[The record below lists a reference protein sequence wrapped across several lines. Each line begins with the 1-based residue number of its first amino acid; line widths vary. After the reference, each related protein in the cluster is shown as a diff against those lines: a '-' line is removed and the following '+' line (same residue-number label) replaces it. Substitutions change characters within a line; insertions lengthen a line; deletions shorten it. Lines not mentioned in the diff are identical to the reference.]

1 MSVSR
6 LPRDARSRTTSL
18 VAILLLT
25 VALAA
30 FLAYEAWDAAR
41 SHRATAERAI
51 RDYAKFAAR
60 EFSVSAKEVLYSTL
74 AWAFGPAAAIEPGD
88 LDGRLPPPSILD
100 QEKSSHLLCAR
111 DSARYFF
118 RLDLRD
124 GSLVTS
130 GDVPPASMRRWML
143 DTLPKNAATY
153 KPDWVYE
160 VVSGS
165 VDGRPHAIVYQLKR
179 DRAGQPAVAYGFELC
194 FAQFAAT
201 GLKKVMKHYAILP
214 PSLTGGVPNDSVTND
229 SIFSVRVL
237 DGGGHEIFRSA
248 VQYPDTYTGWYK
260 LDYFGGLK
268 SVIALRPDLAKTL
281 LIGELPSERLPLL
294 LGVLALSVA
303 LAAIGL
309 TQLHRESELARLR
322 SDFIASVSHELRTPL
337 AQVRMFAET
346 LLLGRVRSEEERLR
360 SLQIV
365 DQEARR
371 LTHLVENILQF
382 SRAEREAI
390 TLVPVHADL
399 ASQVREAVEAFAPVA
414 RSRHVV
420 VQTALASDVECL
432 VDPGA
437 LRQILLNLLDNAVK
451 YGPTGQTVTITLRR
465 AGTSARITVDDEGPG
480 IPPEDRRRI
489 WEPYQRLES
498 AVNAAVAGSGIGLS
512 VVAQLVALHG
522 GRAWVESGVGKGA
535 RFVVELPG
543 IGKQQ
548 QAPAEG
554 GQAGIGP
561 GAGPGDART
570 RGVAATTDAQCT
582 SAPAGAVPTADSHL
596 PASGGRRPISDSR

>member
-1 MSVSR
+1 M
-6 LPRDARSRTTSL
+6 
-18 VAILLLT
+18 LT

-51 RDYAKFAAR
+51 RDYAKFAAW
-60 EFSVSAKEVLYSTL
+60 EFSVSAKEVLYANL
-74 AWAFGPAAAIEPGD
+74 AWAFSPTGSLDARD
-88 LDGRLPPPSILD
+88 LDKPLPGPGILD
-100 QEKSSHLLCAR
+100 QAKSSHLLCAR
-111 DSARYFF
+111 DSSRYFF

-124 GSLVTS
+124 GSFVTS
-130 GDVPPASMRRWML
+130 GHTPSPAMRQWML
-143 DTLPKNAATY
+143 DTLPKNAKTY
-153 KPDWVYE
+153 KTDFVYE

-165 VDGRPHAIVYQLKR
+165 VDGQPRAIVYQLKR
-179 DRAGQPAVAYGFELC
+179 DRASKPAVAYGFELC
-194 FAQFAAT
+194 FAQFASV
-201 GLKKVMKHYAILP
+201 GLKKVMSHYAILP
-214 PSLTGGVPNDSVTND
+214 PSLTGGVPNDSVSND
-229 SIFSVRVL
+229 SVFSVKVY
-237 DGGGHEIFRSA
+237 DGGGHEIFRSE
-248 VQYPDTYTGWYK
+248 VQYPGTYTGYYK

-268 SVIALRPDLAKTL
+268 SVVALRPALAKTL

-294 LGVLALSVA
+294 LGVLALSA
-303 LAAIGL
+303 LLAAIGVM
-309 TQLHRESELARLR
+309 QLRRESELARLR

-346 LLLGRVRSEEERLR
+346 LLLGRVRSDEERLR

-390 TLVPVHADL
+390 RLAPVPAEL

-420 VQTALASDVECL
+420 VQTALENDVVCV

-451 YGPTGQTVTITLRR
+451 YGPLGQTVTITLRR
-465 AGTSARITVDDEGPG
+465 TGEHARIIVDDQGPG
-480 IPPEDRRRI
+480 IPAEHRDRI
-489 WEPYQRLES
+489 WEPYQRLDS
-498 AVNAAVAGSGIGLS
+498 AVSAAVAGSGIGLA

-522 GRAWVESGVGKGA
+522 GRAWVEAGPGRGA
-535 RFVVELPG
+535 RFVVELPVG
-543 IGKQQ
+543 AGRERGTRNGEQQ
-548 QAPAEG
+548 PREQGTATREQRPADSEQPAAPAPRS
-554 GQAGIGP
+554 QFP
-561 GAGPGDART
+561 
-570 RGVAATTDAQCT
+570 
-582 SAPAGAVPTADSHL
+582 VPES
-596 PASGGRRPISDSR
+596 SGR